1 MALGRKM
8 KIPAQAN
15 QSREA
20 LRQQSSIKEQHI
32 SDGQHGTRTRAMSLQ
47 QSYGNQATGKM
58 VHALH
63 GKQASTEA
71 SKGVKTSYERL
82 IKWLEREA
90 IQEHQQVLWR
100 QFEML
105 SPAQRQAVLLE
116 MAGSMERLEALMD
129 APMNWER
136 LLAGVTNVEGVRLE
150 PDEPELEGT
159 ANESGA
165 QAAVGT
171 VDVTGLLT
179 PYKDIVLWLNYKANK
194 QGKAQLMR
202 RFEMLSIPQKKIAIH
217 KMMNRRKLLFA
228 DFTKTMSITILLKKW
243 VDWGKM
249 LSALNEA
256 EKVKLDITD
265 ELSVEHYL
273 DQEETELEQEEELA
287 LEEDGDFFASGLEL
301 LGRGEEKQANAE
313 IDIKKM
319 LDDHEQLNWLL
330 FGIKAIPSVNS
341 KEKSVSAVGTP
352 ELIVDRFLKLDVSL
366 PPKAREEA
374 RKRQLKAY
382 GYSSTRQCYVYLL
395 TIMVSLIFER
405 GVTKKEKAFIQL
417 MEKLGLS
424 AQKPTPTQEMIAH
437 QLRSSQ

>member
-1 MALGRKM
+1 
-8 KIPAQAN
+8 
-15 QSREA
+15 
-20 LRQQSSIKEQHI
+20 
-32 SDGQHGTRTRAMSLQ
+32 MSLQ

>member
-8 KIPAQAN
+8 KSPAQAN

-20 LRQQSSIKEQHI
+20 LRQQSSIKEQHL
-32 SDGQHGTRTRAMSLQ
+32 SDEQQGTRTRAMSLQ

-58 VHALH
+58 IHALH
-63 GKQASTEA
+63 GKQSSTEA
-71 SKGVKTSYERL
+71 SKGVKAPYERL
-82 IKWLEREA
+82 IKWLEGEA
-90 IQEHQQVLWR
+90 YQDHQQVLWR
-100 QFEML
+100 QFEKL

-116 MAGSMERLEALMD
+116 MAGSIDRLESLMN
-129 APMNWER
+129 APMNWEG
-136 LLAGVTNVEGVRLE
+136 LLAAATNVEGVRLE

-165 QAAVGT
+165 QATVGS

-194 QGKAQLMR
+194 QGKALLMR

-217 KMMNRRKLLFA
+217 KMVNRRKLLFA

-256 EKVKLDITD
+256 EKVNLDTAD

-273 DQEETELEQEEELA
+273 DHEKNELEQEEELE
-287 LEEDGDFFASGLEL
+287 LEEEGDFFASGLEL
-301 LGRGEEKQANAE
+301 LGRGEEKQVNDE
-313 IDIKKM
+313 NDLKKM

-330 FGIKAIPSVNS
+330 FGIKAMPSGKP
-341 KEKSVSAVGTP
+341 KEKSVTAVGTP
-352 ELIVDRFLKLDVSL
+352 ELIVDRFLKVDLTL

-374 RKRQLKAY
+374 RKRQLKDN
-382 GYSSTRQCYVYLL
+382 GYYSTRQCYVYLL
-395 TIMVSLIFER
+395 TIIVSLIFER
-405 GVTKKEKAFIQL
+405 GVTKKERAFIQL
-417 MEKLGLS
+417 MEKLGLT
-424 AQKPTPTQEMIAH
+424 AQKPTPTKDMIAH